1 MQALVLKSFAL
12 IENMA
17 DDLYENRTQ
26 KDEKV
31 ISQALKESIHK
42 CADAT
47 VFWEKINQDIL
58 NLRREKIALELN

>member
-1 MQALVLKSFAL
+1 
-12 IENMA
+12 MA